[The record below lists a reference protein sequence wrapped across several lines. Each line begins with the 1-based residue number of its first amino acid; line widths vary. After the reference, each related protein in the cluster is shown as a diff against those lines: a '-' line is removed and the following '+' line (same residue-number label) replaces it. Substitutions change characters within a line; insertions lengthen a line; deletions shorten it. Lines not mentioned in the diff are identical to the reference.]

1 MLTTLHIEN
10 YALIRQSDISFGS
23 GFVAITGETGAG
35 KSILL
40 GALGLLL
47 GQRADTA
54 VLADKQC
61 KCVVEAQFDIADLGL
76 KPLFDEADIDYDDH
90 LILRREISPSGK
102 SRAFANDIPVQLPFL
117 RILGAQLVDIHS
129 QHQTLTLAD
138 SSFRLSLLDSL
149 TLPAGRPSSK
159 VAATPF
165 AAYQAAYTSYA
176 ALKHDLEEL
185 TIAEA
190 QNRKEQDFLQF
201 QFNELSEARL
211 QADEQ
216 QALEQESQLLAHAEA
231 IREGL
236 GEAAVLLD
244 NDTGQSILSALHQ
257 AKGALSHIAAYH
269 PEADALLSRLDS
281 SLIELDD
288 INSSLSSL
296 ADSIAY
302 NPERQQQVDD
312 RLALIYRLQKKH
324 GVDSVEA
331 LLAIRDDLDSR
342 LQSISTLD
350 SRIQALMEQV
360 DKAFALVQQAADN
373 LSQARS
379 SAGQLLADS
388 ILPILHDLGMP
399 EARFA
404 VQLTPTPSYGPM
416 GHDAVAFLFNANR
429 GGDLRD
435 LSKVASGG
443 ELSRLMLAIK
453 AAGHPAASPQAH
465 ASVPTLIF
473 DEIDT
478 GVSGDISVAVG
489 NIMCRMADRMQVI
502 AITHLPQIAA
512 RAAQHLKVYKLVE
525 DSADRTVSHIRQLS
539 PDERLTEV
547 AVMLSS
553 DPPTP
558 AALQTARELM
568 S

>member
-117 RILGAQLVDIHS
+117 RTLGARLVDIHS

-138 SSFRLSLLDSL
+138 SSFRLTLLDSL
-149 TLPAGRPSSK
+149 AAEGEPS
-159 VAATPF
+159 PI
-165 AAYQAAYTSYA
+165 AAYQTAYSAYS

-236 GEAAVLLD
+236 GEAAALLD

-269 PEADALLSRLDS
+269 PEVDALLSRLDS

-350 SRIQALMEQV
+350 SRIQTLMEQV